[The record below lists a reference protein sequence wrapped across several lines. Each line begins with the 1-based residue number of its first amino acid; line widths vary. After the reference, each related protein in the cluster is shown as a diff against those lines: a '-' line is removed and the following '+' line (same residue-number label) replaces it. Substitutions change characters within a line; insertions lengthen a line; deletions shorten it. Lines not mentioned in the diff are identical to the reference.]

1 MFQLFIG
8 FGFNAKHFIILQGE
22 YSYNKA
28 ARCKIV
34 YMKIIKGYKFRFYP
48 EVQQVEQLAKEF
60 GCARFVWNQG
70 LLRREYAFQQWGV
83 SLSSAYDISSQIT
96 GLKKL
101 ESHARLKDA
110 TAGVLQQKLIDQDK
124 TFDNFFKGR
133 AKFPKFKKKSHAQ
146 GVRYQMDQRTVLNN
160 YRAGELLKLPKLGEL
175 KVKWSRVPGSIPK
188 MVTVSKSA
196 SGKYFVGFMCEVEQG
211 LMPITGK
218 IVGIDVGIKDV
229 VVTSDGFH
237 SGAPKY
243 TYYYQ
248 RRLKKAQRILSRK
261 KKGSNGW
268 HKQRLVVARLH
279 ETITNSRKDF
289 LHKLTTKLVSENDV
303 ICVEDLNVSGMLK
316 NRKLSKAVAD
326 VGLFELNRQIEY
338 KSQWYGKKVIKISRW
353 IPSTKTCSS
362 CGTMKP
368 MKLSERVYAC
378 GCGLSLDRDLNAAI
392 NIKTAGLAVS
402 GAIYQPEKVAA

>member
-28 ARCKIV
+28 ARCIIV
-34 YMKIIKGYKFRFYP
+34 YMKIIKAYKFRFYP

-83 SLSSAYDISSQIT
+83 SLSSAYEISSQIT

-101 ESHARLKDA
+101 ESHAWLKDA

-124 TFDNFFKGR
+124 AFDNFFKGR
-133 AKFPKFKKKSHAQ
+133 AKFPKFNKKSHAQ

-175 KVKWSRVPGSIPK
+175 KVKWSQVPGGIPK

-196 SGKYFVGFMCEVEQG
+196 SGKYFVGFMCEVEQD

-229 VVTSDGFH
+229 VVSSDGFH

-338 KSQWYGKKVIKISRW
+338 KSQWYGKKVIKIGRW

-362 CGTMKP
+362 CGAMKP
-368 MKLSERVYAC
+368 MKLSERVYEC

>member
-1 MFQLFIG
+1 MFIG

-22 YSYNKA
+22 YSSNKA
-28 ARCKIV
+28 VRCKIV

-101 ESHARLKDA
+101 ESHAWLKDA

-124 TFDNFFKGR
+124 AFDNFFKGR

-146 GVRYQMDQRTVLNN
+146 SVRYQMDQRTVLNN

-175 KVKWSRVPGSIPK
+175 KVKWSQVPGGLPK

-229 VVTSDGFH
+229 VVSSDGFH

-279 ETITNSRKDF
+279 ETITHSRKDF

-362 CGTMKP
+362 CGAMKP
-368 MKLSERVYAC
+368 IKLSERVYEC

>member
-1 MFQLFIG
+1 MFIG

-28 ARCKIV
+28 VRCKIV

-83 SLSSAYDISSQIT
+83 SLSSGYDISSQIT

-101 ESHARLKDA
+101 ESHAWLKDA
-110 TAGVLQQKLIDQDK
+110 SAGVLQQKLIDQDK
-124 TFDNFFKGR
+124 AFDNFFKGR

-146 GVRYQMDQRTVLNN
+146 SVRYQMDQRTVLNN

-175 KVKWSRVPGSIPK
+175 KVKWSQVPGGIPK

-268 HKQRLVVARLH
+268 YKQRLVVASLH

-353 IPSTKTCSS
+353 IASTKTCSS
-362 CGTMKP
+362 CGAMKP
-368 MKLSERVYAC
+368 MKLSERVYEC

>member
-8 FGFNAKHFIILQGE
+8 FGFNAKHFIILHGE

-28 ARCKIV
+28 VRCIIV
-34 YMKIIKGYKFRFYP
+34 YMKIIKAYKFRFYP
-48 EVQQVEQLAKEF
+48 EVQQVEQLAKEL

-101 ESHARLKDA
+101 ESHAWLKNA
-110 TAGVLQQKLIDQDK
+110 TAGALQQKLIDQDK
-124 TFDNFFKGR
+124 AFDNFFKGR

-146 GVRYQMDQRTVLNN
+146 SVRYQMDQRTVLNN

-175 KVKWSRVPGSIPK
+175 KVKWSQVPGGIPK

-229 VVTSDGFH
+229 AVSSDGFH

-316 NRKLSKAVAD
+316 NRTLSKAVAD

-362 CGTMKP
+362 CGAMKP
-368 MKLSERVYAC
+368 MKLSERVYEC
-378 GCGLSLDRDLNAAI
+378 SCGLSLDRDLNAAI